1 MGQLASIHDLDTKSI
16 SDIALIVAPTKAN
29 KHSSGSN
36 FSQIEAEAHLEN
48 ITLEQSSRH
57 SHNHTMAQFV

>member
-1 MGQLASIHDLDTKSI
+1 MSQRATIHDLDTKSI
-16 SDIALIVAPTKAN
+16 SDIALILTPTKAN

-36 FSQIEAEAHLEN
+36 FSQIEAEAHLDN
-48 ITLEQSSRH
+48 ITLEHSSRH